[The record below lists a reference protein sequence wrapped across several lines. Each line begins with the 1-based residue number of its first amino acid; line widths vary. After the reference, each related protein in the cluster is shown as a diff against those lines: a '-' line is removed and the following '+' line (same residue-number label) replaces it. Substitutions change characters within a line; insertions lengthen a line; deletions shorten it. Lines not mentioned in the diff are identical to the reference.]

1 MREYFDDNKLKQKDV
16 RPTKLVGFEGFAK
29 HHNVSIILYEPKKD
43 NGKNGGSIWR
53 LVYGKIQYKSNFPTI
68 KIEYLEVTDFTSE
81 ILVYY
86 RWTIIKRGHVQ
97 ELKRKLH
104 VQEIVCYIFSQI
116 LKSSEKVFYSGDAK
130 FIYTDCHRG
139 CKNR

>member
-1 MREYFDDNKLKQKDV
+1 MREYFDDKKVKQKDV

-68 KIEYLEVTDFTSE
+68 KIE
-81 ILVYY
+81 
-86 RWTIIKRGHVQ
+86 
-97 ELKRKLH
+97 
-104 VQEIVCYIFSQI
+104 
-116 LKSSEKVFYSGDAK
+116 
-130 FIYTDCHRG
+130 
-139 CKNR
+139 